1 MTATKTEMV
10 CVLDMATL
18 KLHVGPGRNVE
29 VRAATGEVLVRYD
42 SEALVERALDE
53 NPGALVL
60 EAFDEVLAGAFV
72 LRRAPERVQRCRVA
86 LLNPFTYEI
95 ALGALP
101 KTEVFKLEAPLPLSG
116 MVLPVSSDGLVLD
129 GEVLERVEM
138 RRDGLVRAAL
148 AHAG

>member
-1 MTATKTEMV
+1 MTGTKTEAV

-18 KLHVGPGRNVE
+18 RVCVGDDRRVE
-29 VRAATGEVLVRYD
+29 VFAPTGELLARYD
-42 SEALVERALDE
+42 SAFLDEGSWEE
-53 NPGALVL
+53 NPGRLVL

-72 LRRAPERVQRCRVA
+72 LRRSDDDVQRCRVA
-86 LLNPFTYEI
+86 LLNPFTEEV

-101 KTEVFKLEAPLPLSG
+101 KTGVFKLTSPVPLSG
-116 MVLPVSSDGLVLD
+116 EVLQLSSEGLLWG
-129 GEVLERVEM
+129 GEPLERVEM

>member
-10 CVLDMATL
+10 CALDMATL
-18 KLHVGPGRNVE
+18 KLHVGPDRRVE
-29 VRAATGEVLVRYD
+29 VLAATGEALVRYD
-42 SEALVERALDE
+42 SDSLADRAWDE

-60 EAFDEVLAGAFV
+60 EALDEVLAGAFV
-72 LRRAPERVQRCRVA
+72 LRRTLDGVQRCRVA
-86 LLNPFTYEI
+86 LLNPFTGEI

-101 KTEVFKLEAPLPLSG
+101 KTEVFKLRASLPLSG
-116 MVLPVSSDGLVLD
+116 VVLTLSSEGLTLD